1 MLLPATRTGLRRRQ
15 EAVNFDDPLTA
26 LERHPFEDAH
36 ELSKAEIA
44 YLAPPQ
50 CFHPLQVQIL
60 EVQRIVFI
68 AQPMRQLE
76 VEITALVCHVR
87 AVLGIRPPRSFPA
100 FRSIPLARQLTIEA
114 LGLAD
119 GLREKLWVAVASAF
133 VIGQERAQTK
143 IESADFTRA
152 GCFDLK
158 FLDHAEDQPQPPN
171 RIALDG
177 EGFNLPADLAVLHK
191 LVLRSIN
198 RNGAAFDFV
207 TGLRERERR
216 IAPRLSELRRTF
228 RQFVEEALVSI
239 VNASAHVL
247 TDLRVQIT
255 PEREPPRFP
264 QLEDVLVHVMK
275 RDVLSGEAV
284 VTFLERDEV
293 IPHRRRNKQLMP
305 QLPIFLVSAVQ
316 TVLVHLANSDRIA
329 HALTAPLSEGWWA
342 LQRRDQHLYFS
353 TDVHPT
359 QPDHL
364 KRLKQVKPLY
374 PTAKAGGFYGLVHK
388 VHPDTRIGGYSE
400 MARQW
405 YAALSF

>member
-50 CFHPLQVQIL
+50 GFHALQVQVL
-60 EVQRIVFI
+60 KVQRIVFI

-76 VEITALVCHVR
+76 VKVTALVCHVR

-119 GLREKLWVAVASAF
+119 GLREKLWVAIASAF
-133 VIGQERAQTK
+133 VVGQERFQTEV
-143 IESADFTRA
+143 ESADFTRA
-152 GCFDLK
+152 GWFDLQ
-158 FLDHAEDQPQPPN
+158 FLNDAEHKPQPSDLIP
-171 RIALDG
+171 LDG
-177 EGFNLPADLAVLHK
+177 ERLDLPAHLAVLDE
-191 LVLRSIN
+191 LVPHTVN
-198 RNGAAFDFV
+198 RDRTAFDFV
-207 TGLRERERR
+207 AGLRERERR

-247 TDLRVQIT
+247 TDLRVQIA
-255 PEREPPRFP
+255 PQGEPLCFT
-264 QLEDVLVHVMK
+264 QLQDVLIHLMQ
-275 RDVLSGEAV
+275 RDIFSGEAV
-284 VTFLERDEV
+284 VAFLERDEV

-305 QLPIFLVSAVQ
+305 QLSIFLVSAVQ

-329 HALTAPLSEGWWA
+329 HALTAPLSECWWA

-374 PTAKAGGFYGLVHK
+374 PTAKAGGFYGLVHNCDY
-388 VHPDTRIGGYSE
+388 PTLMI
-400 MARQW
+400 
-405 YAALSF
+405 L